1 MNSKAVSA
9 SSAEQISKPGF
20 FGLLGNP
27 WLDRTIAAIGC
38 LPFAYYAYY
47 RYRHGFPN
55 LLLIAFLIQ
64 IALLVGPMLIRRPP
78 KRVTPNPAYWLLAFV
93 ATYWLLMPLLA
104 SPGHPLVSIGVTNA
118 LAICSL
124 LIAAWA
130 RLSLGRNIGFVPAQR
145 ELVLHGAYR
154 YVRHPIYTAIFL
166 LYLSFVAR
174 VYSPR
179 NALIAGLG
187 ILWFVIKSFVE
198 EDFLRADPQY
208 AAYMQK
214 VRARW
219 IPFVV

>member
-1 MNSKAVSA
+1 MNSTQVAPSNA
-9 SSAEQISKPGF
+9 ERSSALRLLKV
-20 FGLLGNP
+20 LGNP
-27 WLDRTIAAIGC
+27 WVDRTIATIACI
-38 LPFAYYAYY
+38 PFVYYGYY

-55 LLLIAFLIQ
+55 LLLVAFLIQ
-64 IALLVGPMLIRRPP
+64 LALLVGPMLFRRPP
-78 KRVTPNPAYWLLAFV
+78 KRVTPNPGYWLLAFV
-93 ATYWLLMPLLA
+93 ATYWLLMPILA
-104 SPGHPLVSIGVTNA
+104 SPGRPIVSIAVANI

-130 RLSLGRNIGFVPAQR
+130 RFSIGRNIGFVPAQR

-179 NALIAGLG
+179 NVLIAGLG
-187 ILWFVIKSFVE
+187 IFWFVVKSFVE
-198 EDFLRADPQY
+198 EEFLRADPQY
-208 AAYMQK
+208 ASYMQK

-219 IPFVV
+219 VPFVL